1 LVWRHDDHAALI
13 ANNASLRTENAP
25 QMIYKLLFF
34 FGFVWFLLM
43 LVQRQRLGMDL
54 ASLTL
59 LLIVGVLALS
69 FSPFWVEKLAQFF
82 EFGTPSMAVV
92 ALAIAGLVTVTVILL
107 VMISDLKRKHSEL
120 TRQVASLQ
128 LKLSELDKITI
139 EQRISN

>member
-1 LVWRHDDHAALI
+1 
-13 ANNASLRTENAP
+13 
-25 QMIYKLLFF
+25 MIYKLLFF

-69 FSPFWVEKLAQFF
+69 FSPYWVEKLAQFL
-82 EFGTPSMAVV
+82 EFGTPSMSVV
-92 ALAIAGLVTVTVILL
+92 ALAIEGLVTVAVILL
-107 VMISDLKRKHSEL
+107 VMVSDLKRKHALL

-128 LKLSELDKITI
+128 LLLSQTDKTAIKD
-139 EQRISN
+139 R

>member
-1 LVWRHDDHAALI
+1 
-13 ANNASLRTENAP
+13 
-25 QMIYKLLFF
+25 
-34 FGFVWFLLM
+34 M

-69 FSPFWVEKLAQFF
+69 FSPYWVEKLAQFF
-82 EFGTPSMAVV
+82 EFSTPSMAVV
-92 ALAIAGLVTVTVILL
+92 ALAIAGLVTVAVILL
-107 VMISDLKRKHSEL
+107 VMISDLKRKHAEL

-128 LKLSELDKITI
+128 IKLSELDKLTI

>member
-1 LVWRHDDHAALI
+1 
-13 ANNASLRTENAP
+13 
-25 QMIYKLLFF
+25 MIYKLLFF
-34 FGFVWFLLM
+34 VGFVWFLLM

-92 ALAIAGLVTVTVILL
+92 ALAIAGLVTVAVILL
-107 VMISDLKRKHSEL
+107 VMISDLKRKHAQL
-120 TRQVASLQ
+120 TRQVAGLQ
-128 LKLSELDKITI
+128 MKLSQTVKSTFEHHSST
-139 EQRISN
+139 

>member
-1 LVWRHDDHAALI
+1 
-13 ANNASLRTENAP
+13 
-25 QMIYKLLFF
+25 MIYKLIFF
-34 FGFVWFLLM
+34 LGFVWFLLM

-69 FSPFWVEKLAQFF
+69 FSPYWVEMLAQFF

-92 ALAIAGLVTVTVILL
+92 ALAIAGLVTVAVILL
-107 VMISDLKRKHSEL
+107 VMISDLKRKHAEL

-128 LKLSELDKITI
+128 LKLSELDNITI
-139 EQRISN
+139 EQRLSN

>member
-1 LVWRHDDHAALI
+1 
-13 ANNASLRTENAP
+13 
-25 QMIYKLLFF
+25 
-34 FGFVWFLLM
+34 M

-69 FSPFWVEKLAQFF
+69 FSPYWVEKLAQFF

-92 ALAIAGLVTVTVILL
+92 ALAIAGLLTVVVTLL

-128 LKLSELDKITI
+128 LKLLELKKFTI
-139 EQRISN
+139 EDRISN

>member
-1 LVWRHDDHAALI
+1 
-13 ANNASLRTENAP
+13 
-25 QMIYKLLFF
+25 MIYKLLFF
-34 FGFVWFLLM
+34 FGFVWFLLI

-69 FSPFWVEKLAQFF
+69 FSPFWVEKLAQFL

-92 ALAIAGLVTVTVILL
+92 ALAIAGLVTVAVILL
-107 VMISDLKRKHSEL
+107 VMISDLKRKHAEL

-128 LKLSELDKITI
+128 LKLSELDKLTI
-139 EQRISN
+139 NSASVIKP

>member
-1 LVWRHDDHAALI
+1 
-13 ANNASLRTENAP
+13 
-25 QMIYKLLFF
+25 MIYKLLFF

-69 FSPFWVEKLAQFF
+69 FSPYWVEKLAQFL

-92 ALAIAGLVTVTVILL
+92 ALAIAGLVTVAVIQL
-107 VMISDLKRKHSEL
+107 VMISDIKRKHAQL
-120 TRQVASLQ
+120 TRQVASMQ
-128 LKLSELDKITI
+128 LKLTKSDKPSVEDQSSI
-139 EQRISN
+139 